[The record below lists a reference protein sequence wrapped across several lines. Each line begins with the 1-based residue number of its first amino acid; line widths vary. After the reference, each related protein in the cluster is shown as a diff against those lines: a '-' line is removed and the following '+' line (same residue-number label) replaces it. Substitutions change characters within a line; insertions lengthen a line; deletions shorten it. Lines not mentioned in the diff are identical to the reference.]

1 MPPVLEQ
8 GRAANLGPV
17 FGRELTLEGQ
27 KTGPEGVLGTKSFLF
42 RLSIRPE
49 NRGDEI
55 AGHVVNAC
63 LDPKG
68 LLSAL
73 EYPDHAKECIG
84 GGEARL

>member
-17 FGRELTLEGQ
+17 FGGELTLEGQ
-27 KTGPEGVLGTKSFLF
+27 KTGPEGVLGSKPFLF

-55 AGHVVNAC
+55 ARHVVHAC

-73 EYPDHAKECIG
+73 EYPDHARECIG
-84 GGEARL
+84 GGQAPL

>member
-1 MPPVLEQ
+1 MKP
-8 GRAANLGPV
+8 
-17 FGRELTLEGQ
+17 
-27 KTGPEGVLGTKSFLF
+27 FLF

-55 AGHVVNAC
+55 ARRVVHAC

-73 EYPDHAKECIG
+73 EYPDHARECIG
-84 GGEARL
+84 GGQAPL